1 MGINVAFGLLNAGLS
16 GLNVQV
22 GNYGVAVFCG
32 ICALFN
38 FAIAIAIAT
47 RS

>member
-1 MGINVAFGLLNAGLS
+1 MGINVAFGILNAGLS
-16 GLNVQV
+16 GLNVQA

-38 FAIAIAIAT
+38 FAVAIVIAVKM
-47 RS
+47 